1 MEKKNSINN
10 IQNEKMTI
18 FNIAKTARYKNKNL
32 SNIAREYSMDLYF
45 KLLDS
50 NLDSKELTRP
60 IFEFD
65 LKSNTVKIPD
75 YNTDTEE
82 FEDMSKNN
90 INNNQKYRNDPV
102 EYSNY
107 ILFIDSLFYQT
118 NFLNVYTNNIFTRNY
133 SDGKYLLIGNQVK
146 PYIDYLNFKIP
157 NKIPYVYCNINSIN
171 YKYMKEYH
179 DIFTSINDS
188 AKYLSFDHYT
198 TQTTSFQEFEKT
210 MKTDFCRDFDYLIIS
225 SFIPVKSSNSTN
237 KTIEY
242 VVYDTFGL
250 ANYKK
255 LEVNDNLEFDDN
267 YLTKDN
273 FVIPNLY
280 DSYISMIDCLGI
292 GGSCVVVCDKNDT
305 EYLKKI
311 CKDCINKFT
320 NIYMIHPL
328 LMSNCIVLVCRN
340 YIDSDLI
347 STKINDTE
355 RNKFDDIVYSII
367 EQFKKSDEID
377 TEKIS
382 MVEIQKLT
390 GCM

>member
-10 IQNEKMTI
+10 IENEKMTI
-18 FNIAKTARYKNKNL
+18 FDIAKNTVRYTNKNL
-32 SNIAREYSMDLYF
+32 SNIAREYSMDGYF

-50 NLDSKELTRP
+50 DIDSIGLTRP

-75 YNTDTEE
+75 FNR
-82 FEDMSKNN
+82 DMDFNSMN
-90 INNNQKYRNDPV
+90 NNNQKYRNDPV

-146 PYIDYLNFKIP
+146 PFIDYLNFKIP
-157 NKIPYVYCNINSIN
+157 NKLPYAYCNINSIN
-171 YKYMKEYH
+171 YKYVKDYH
-179 DIFTSINDS
+179 DIFTTINDS
-188 AKYLSFDHYT
+188 AKYLSFDYYT

-210 MKTDFCRDFDYLIIS
+210 MKNDFCSNFDHLIIT
-225 SFIPVKSSNSTN
+225 SFIPLKSTTSNN
-237 KTIEY
+237 KSLDY
-242 VVYDTFGL
+242 VIYDNFGI
-250 ANYKK
+250 ANSKK
-255 LEVNDNLEFDDN
+255 MEVSDNLEFDDN

-280 DSYISMIDCLGI
+280 ESYMSMVDCLGI

-305 EYLKKI
+305 EYLKNI
-311 CKDCINKFT
+311 CKDCVNKFT
-320 NIYMIHPL
+320 NISMIHPL

-340 YIDSDLI
+340 YINSDII
-347 STKINDTE
+347 SNKINDAE
-355 RNKFDDIVYSII
+355 RNKFNDIVYAII
-367 EQFKKSDEID
+367 EQFKSSDEID
-377 TEKIS
+377 VSEIS
-382 MVEIQKLT
+382 MDEIQKLT